1 MDHVNHSFDN
11 PWIDLA
17 LQQMWLYRQSVEVA
31 AKCLDAELL
40 ASPQAFTDHCLN
52 PTERRLNPIE
62 FHGRRRPAAT
72 KRPSSAEPP
81 RPHAAGGSR
90 P

>member
-1 MDHVNHSFDN
+1 MDRVNQSFNN
-11 PWIDLA
+11 PWMDLA

-40 ASPQAFTDHCLN
+40 ASPQAFADHCLH

-62 FHGRRRPAAT
+62 FHGQRRPAAAQ
-72 KRPSSAEPP
+72 RRSAGETP
-81 RPHAAGGSR
+81 RPPAGGGPR